1 MSTPSQPG
9 LARRR
14 ATGIRRPRVA
24 GRPAAAVVNAAAER
38 PLPPPEVPAAEEA
51 GAAVEP
57 PTPPRPVPVPVLA
70 AALVLLVGAA
80 VFFGVANAQLR
91 GTPAAQNTALVDIG
105 ATAQVIQQV
114 DDALKTIY
122 SFDYTRLDQNETAA
136 RAVITPSFAGQFDE
150 LFTQVRQLAPQQQA
164 VVTATVNLSA
174 VTSINGDTAVLLVF
188 LDQQATR
195 AQPGTQPQQL
205 AAAGRLTVT
214 ANRVDGQWK
223 IADVQPR

>member
-150 LFTQVRQLAPQQQA
+150 LFTQVRQLAP
-164 VVTATVNLSA
+164 
-174 VTSINGDTAVLLVF
+174 
-188 LDQQATR
+188 
-195 AQPGTQPQQL
+195 
-205 AAAGRLTVT
+205 
-214 ANRVDGQWK
+214 
-223 IADVQPR
+223 